1 MLCSTDAKDRVIKES
16 FFPISL
22 PSAKGYF
29 ELLAKRAAVPGG
41 TSYGKFVKVL
51 DTLEEGDELAFKGG
65 PYRLKCVKIFHN
77 SSRPSYISACMSNS
91 NVCPCLQLQGER

>member
-29 ELLAKRAAVPGG
+29 EVLAKRTGG
-41 TSYGKFVKVL
+41 STSSSSSSYGKFVKVL
-51 DTLEEGDELAFKGG
+51 DTLEDGDELAFKGG
-65 PYRLKCVKIFHN
+65 PYRLKYVRRLH
-77 SSRPSYISACMSNS
+77 
-91 NVCPCLQLQGER
+91 VCAVHCG